1 LVASLGGTSSRRA
14 DGSYRDVV
22 RHARSSVLLAARAH
36 GRSAIDAIHTDLA
49 DEDAWRTEA
58 EDAAASGFTAT
69 ACIHPAQA
77 EAVRA
82 GYAPS
87 PAEAAWARDVLEAA
101 ERHGSGVF
109 EHDGRMVDAPILRHA
124 RLQAARADEGQRAR
138 ADAARPAPAHHACAP
153 PLRRRSPCPP
163 SPRRS

>member
-1 LVASLGGTSSRRA
+1 RAASGVRLLALCEPARGLLAAPALAAHPDVAALMGGGEALVASLGGTSSRRA

-49 DEDAWRTEA
+49 DEDAWRAEA

-77 EAVRA
+77 AAVRA
-82 GYAPS
+82 AYAPS
-87 PAEAAWARDVLEAA
+87 PAEAAWAREVLQAA
-101 ERHGSGVF
+101 ERHGTGVF
-109 EHDGRMVDAPILRHA
+109 EHDG
-124 RLQAARADEGQRAR
+124 
-138 ADAARPAPAHHACAP
+138 
-153 PLRRRSPCPP
+153 
-163 SPRRS
+163 